1 MFLRSTACHGF
12 TSVMSEQDI
21 DAVVG
26 LRWNDNI
33 SVVTITLITY
43 DYILLLEK
51 EIKYVWKRPWTPMS
65 CLYLVVRYLG
75 LVLALLWGCWGG
87 LLYMPESPCYGL
99 AVFMEWGYSA
109 YSCIAEG
116 ILIWRLYAVY
126 NCSKLLLRVLLGLLF
141 PVVVVTIATDIFLY
155 SRPEVFS
162 VQEIITANAKYCTFF
177 FKAGPLPVTYL
188 SIPMVCYDI
197 LLVILAAAKL
207 VKHLKER
214 KEINVRPNRYIFII
228 VRLHTLCFV
237 LNLINQIFL
246 VFIWAGIS
254 IPMMNISELINDT
267 VPYILVPRLT
277 ISIWDTHAYSECVYV
292 SKMFED
298 CGCLASPMASE
309 EYEMSS
315 GIRSEARMG
324 SSFL

>member
-1 MFLRSTACHGF
+1 MAIVSSQQFLCRHEIGAPLVQFCHVPAEYRLPRF
-12 TSVMSEQDI
+12 HEVIYLIHSVMSEQDI

-126 NCSKLLLRVLLGLLF
+126 NCSKLLLRVLL
-141 PVVVVTIATDIFLY
+141 
-155 SRPEVFS
+155 
-162 VQEIITANAKYCTFF
+162 
-177 FKAGPLPVTYL
+177 AGPRC
-188 SIPMVCYDI
+188 SQC
-197 LLVILAAAKL
+197 K
-207 VKHLKER
+207 K
-214 KEINVRPNRYIFII
+214 
-228 VRLHTLCFV
+228 
-237 LNLINQIFL
+237 
-246 VFIWAGIS
+246 
-254 IPMMNISELINDT
+254 
-267 VPYILVPRLT
+267 
-277 ISIWDTHAYSECVYV
+277 
-292 SKMFED
+292 
-298 CGCLASPMASE
+298 
-309 EYEMSS
+309 
-315 GIRSEARMG
+315 
-324 SSFL
+324 

>member
-1 MFLRSTACHGF
+1 
-12 TSVMSEQDI
+12 MSEQDI

-126 NCSKLLLRVLLGLLF
+126 NCSKLLLRVLLGLF
-141 PVVVVTIATDIFLY
+141 IPVVVVTIATDVFLY

-162 VQEIITANAKYCTFF
+162 VQEIMTANAKYCTFF
-177 FKAGPLPVTYL
+177 FQGGAFACDLFVYPHGVLRYPPSHPRSCQT
-188 SIPMVCYDI
+188 
-197 LLVILAAAKL
+197 
-207 VKHLKER
+207 R
-214 KEINVRPNRYIFII
+214 KTPQRTEGDQR
-228 VRLHTLCFV
+228 
-237 LNLINQIFL
+237 
-246 VFIWAGIS
+246 
-254 IPMMNISELINDT
+254 
-267 VPYILVPRLT
+267 
-277 ISIWDTHAYSECVYV
+277 
-292 SKMFED
+292 
-298 CGCLASPMASE
+298 
-309 EYEMSS
+309 
-315 GIRSEARMG
+315 EA
-324 SSFL
+324 